1 MFKQKKPVRDPGIKE
16 FLTNAQLLFEM
27 PANKKFKELV
37 VPELPFDIQLL
48 SSSSIYRDSRR
59 MYLDLGGQFSPRV
72 CSTMRGLSTQD
83 LFKDEI
89 QYSPTLSELI
99 WFKDHGYIYGDAAEE
114 IMALIRFSEI
124 SIFHEQNHRI
134 FWRRLPRC
142 PEDEPSVLRYLD
154 FAESLVVTLDMAFAD
169 QLGRRAS
176 TAFEKMKVIYHPGG
190 FDKYSEKSKAEYR
203 QYLLAILTTTY
214 FAMQT
219 MHYDDLF
226 DAVNYVLPG
235 QKKMNRVA
243 VNRALQLSELFTRV
257 TNPQWQSANWQS
269 GRNKLKKLHSKSN
282 SNFLKL
288 PADPLDLDLEL
299 EMALELFEYFGL

>member
-1 MFKQKKPVRDPGIKE
+1 MVKLKKPARDPGIQE
-16 FLTNAQLLFEM
+16 FLITAKFLFDL
-27 PANKKFKELV
+27 PSNKKFKDLV
-37 VPELPFDIQLL
+37 VPELPFDLQLL

-59 MYLDLGGQFSPRV
+59 MYLELGGRFSPKV
-72 CSTMRGLSTQD
+72 CSTMRGLSAQD

-89 QYSPTLSELI
+89 QYSPTLSELV
-99 WFKDHGYIYGDAAEE
+99 WFKDHGYIYSDAAEE

-124 SIFHEQNHRI
+124 SLFHEQNHRI
-134 FWRRLPRC
+134 FWRLLPRC
-142 PEDEPSVLRYLD
+142 PADEASVMRYLD
-154 FAESLVVTLDMAFAD
+154 FAESLVVTLDMALGD

-176 TAFEKMKVIYHPGG
+176 TEFEKMKIIYHPGG
-190 FDKYSEKSKAEYR
+190 YDKYSEKSKSEYR

-219 MHYDDLF
+219 MHYDDVP

-235 QKKMNRVA
+235 QKKINRVA

-269 GRNKLKKLHSKSN
+269 GRNKLKILQSKSN
-282 SNFLKL
+282 PTFLTL
-288 PADPLDLDLEL
+288 PADPLNLDLEL
-299 EMALELFEYFGL
+299 DLALELFEYFGL